1 MIIDWARQLIPVLV
15 PAIVAVV
22 GLTRGQGRLRS
33 NLRHDTETLKE
44 LPADST
50 AWSELMT
57 HVSWQVHALHDRES
71 TGTREWTSAALGFGL
86 ATGFGYVTF
95 ALFDSDRWWQWF
107 GVLTLL
113 LALVGLFGMFDSLAS
128 KERPQRRGKS

>member
-1 MIIDWARQLIPVLV
+1 MILDWARQLIPVLV

-22 GLTRGQGRLRS
+22 GLTRGQGRLRN

-50 AWSELMT
+50 AWSGLMT
-57 HVSWQVHALHDRES
+57 HISWQVQTLHHRES
-71 TGTREWTSAALGFGL
+71 IGARDWPSAALGFGL

-95 ALFDSDRWWQWF
+95 ALFDSNQWWRWL

-113 LALVGLFGMFDSLAS
+113 LALTGLFGMFDSLAL
-128 KERPQRRGKS
+128 KERTQRGKP